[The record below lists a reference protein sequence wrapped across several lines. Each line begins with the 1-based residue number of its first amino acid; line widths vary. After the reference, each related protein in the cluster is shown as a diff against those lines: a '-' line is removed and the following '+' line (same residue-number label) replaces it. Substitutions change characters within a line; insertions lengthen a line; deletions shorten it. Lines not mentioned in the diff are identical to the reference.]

1 METRLKAIKAEPRER
16 MIGVEVRF
24 WTNEI
29 GDAKRGFIVPKH
41 GWTRG
46 VIRMRRNDSHGILP
60 KNPRPFNSLMELP
73 AVLERVLIEHGITL
87 HCESKMAKYIK
98 E

>member
-1 METRLKAIKAEPRER
+1 MATPKTVKANPRER
-16 MIGVEVRF
+16 TIELEVRL
-24 WTNEI
+24 WTNSIDGAE
-29 GDAKRGFIVPKH
+29 KGFIVPKH

-46 VIRMRRNDSHGILP
+46 TIGMRRNDSHGILP

-73 AVLERVLIEHGITL
+73 AVFEKVLIEHGITL
-87 HCESKMAKYIK
+87 HCESKMAKYIQ